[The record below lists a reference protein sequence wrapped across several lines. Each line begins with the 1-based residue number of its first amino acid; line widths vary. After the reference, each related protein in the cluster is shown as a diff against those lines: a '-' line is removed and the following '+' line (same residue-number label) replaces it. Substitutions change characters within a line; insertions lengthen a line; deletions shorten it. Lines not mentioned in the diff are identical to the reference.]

1 MTDKQIERIKK
12 TIKIYRARL
21 AAEKRRFHGYFDN
34 GGSRYI
40 IPEFYLKIADYKGA
54 LTYFRWFTR
63 EFPDDS
69 GFPSLNLFWTLTLYQ
84 NKKIIGAKSKA
95 YKTAFS
101 NTYLIDLICNKETIG
116 IDKSELDGSESLV
129 YARQIVEGCIKLLT
143 PEFKDWICT
152 LNETDDFKSNLN
164 KFISLQK
171 LIKDESTGPL
181 RSKLVNES
189 SKLEGLLT
197 EQKT

>member
-54 LTYFRWFTR
+54 LTYFRWFTK

-84 NKKIIGAKSKA
+84 NKKIKEANSKA

-129 YARQIVEGCIKLLT
+129 YAKQIVEGYIKLLT
-143 PEFKDWICT
+143 PEFKEWICR
-152 LNETDDFKSNLN
+152 LNETEDFKSNLN
-164 KFISLQK
+164 RFISLQK
-171 LIKDESTGPL
+171 LIKDESTGPS
-181 RSKLVNES
+181 RSRLINES
-189 SKLEGLLT
+189 SKLEVLLT
-197 EQKT
+197 GQKT